1 MNTLNGAQLNSRAG
15 LDMRTQY
22 SEINNLPNPDSPQ
35 ANTLSNNPIY
45 NMLQVLFDGT
55 KTEAMPHGT
64 PENAVI
70 GSNGLKNSIKTGW
83 IG

>member
-1 MNTLNGAQLNSRAG
+1 MITFL
-15 LDMRTQY
+15 
-22 SEINNLPNPDSPQ
+22 
-35 ANTLSNNPIY
+35 
-45 NMLQVLFDGT
+45 
-55 KTEAMPHGT
+55 KTEAIPHGT